1 MRTLA
6 LLIVASVVC
15 LAADYYVAPNGSPT
29 AAGTISDPWSLGKI
43 CTGSANPPPIQPGDT
58 IWMRG
63 GEYIITAPLSCRF
76 VGTAAQRIA
85 LRAVPG
91 ERPVIVADFSS
102 NENCAVFAGS
112 QYFDLWGI
120 WWVYRRSRIEPIG
133 GSNPVGEAVPAGFQM
148 AYGVYN
154 RSINN
159 VTLGPSDSIGW
170 AHGADRG
177 LLIYGHI
184 SHTDGGEAPDRGHGA
199 VAYQQN
205 YDSMGEPEY
214 VENVIALPG
223 YRITPA
229 WQVTASRAIYV
240 QRIRLKNIISAVSI
254 GIGSYG
260 GCSVSMKEMYVQDS
274 LLRYAPSL
282 PYACNTALNAVVTG
296 NLMAT
301 SYINPRASGGIYS
314 NNWAVGGFSVT
325 TCSTLPEGEDCT
337 DPDVSN
343 NQTGTPSSNWVV
355 VYPNTFEEERAHIG
369 IYNWTNAATQQV
381 DMSSV
386 WTVGHYYEVIDAWNM
401 VGPPVWSGRYEGGSI
416 TLPLDGR
423 AGTYQPEGRTDACW
437 HVGRETCCTSGDYVC
452 AATVAELPT
461 NVPLYQPGI
470 TTSNWRIYYWGGA
483 GWVDGGYNMPTQRAK
498 PDLGRGDGKLHAFVA
513 RRPLRTSQRTTVHWA
528 GTTADTV
535 EYRVDGIWY
544 PGMNKQCSGP
554 VCSAEILGYGG
565 YGTWRINGG
574 SSMVAFLR

>member
-6 LLIVASVVC
+6 LLIAVSVVC

-29 AAGTISDPWSLGKI
+29 AAGTISDPWSLSKI
-43 CTGSANPPPIQPGDT
+43 CTGSANPPPIQAGDT

-63 GEYIITAPLSCRF
+63 GEYIINAPISCRF
-76 VGTAAQRIA
+76 VGTASQRIA

-91 ERPVIVADFSS
+91 ERPVIVVDFSY
-102 NENCAVFAGS
+102 NEFCAAFDNS

-120 WWVYRRSRIEPIG
+120 WWVYKRSRIEPIG
-133 GSNPVGEAVPAGFQM
+133 GSNPVGNAVPSGIKIP
-148 AYGVYN
+148 YGVYN

-159 VTLGPSDSIGW
+159 VTLGPGDSVGW

-184 SHTDGGEAPDRGHGA
+184 SHTDGGDAPDRGHGA

-223 YRITPA
+223 YRTSPA
-229 WQVTASRAIYV
+229 WQVTASQAVYV
-240 QRIRLKNIISAVSI
+240 QRIRIKNIISAVSV

-260 GCSVSMKEMYVQDS
+260 GCSVSMREMYLQDS

-282 PYACNTALNAVVTG
+282 PYGCNTARDAVVTG

-301 SYINPRASGGIYS
+301 SYSNPRASGGTYS

-325 TCSTLPEGEDCT
+325 TCSTLPEGGSCT
-337 DPDVSN
+337 APTVSN
-343 NQTGTPSSNWVV
+343 NQASTPASNWVV
-355 VYPNTFEEERAHIG
+355 VYPNAFEEGRAHIG
-369 IYNWTNAATQQV
+369 IYNWTNAATQQI

-386 WTVGHYYEVIDAWNM
+386 WDVGQYYEVIDAWNM

-470 TTSNWRIYYWGGA
+470 TTSNWRIYYWGGSS
-483 GWVDGGYNMPTQRAK
+483 WVDGGYNMPTQRNK

-513 RRPLRTSQRTTVHWA
+513 RRAFRTAQRTTVHWA

-535 EYRVDGIWY
+535 EYQAEGRWF
-544 PGMNKQCSGP
+544 PGVNKQCSGS

-574 SSMVAFLR
+574 SPMVAFLR